1 MIPGRAPARAALP
14 ARSGAGVVVAFLLAA
29 ACGPGRPAP
38 SGGPAA
44 GPAPSAG
51 EPPPAA
57 ALPADSGA
65 VAEDRVRPTHAAAG
79 PPAWRDAATGPRT
92 PAPADA
98 PPAAIAILAP
108 ASPLPAGLLAR
119 ARAVSADSA
128 APRSPLPASWRS
140 DDPSVLRVGPDGVL
154 VGAAPGRTTL
164 QATTAGATAE
174 VELEV
179 VPDAARVLQVDP
191 PESFPVAGEVVHFT
205 ASAWTAGGVELED
218 ARVLWS
224 AAPFDGG
231 PPVRVEPDGSF
242 VAPSAGAWRVT
253 ATRGGL
259 GASAVVHAAARPVA
273 AGLAPLG
280 AAAAPA
286 GGGPLAGVRAFEG
299 RDGHDWAWTWTL
311 PPARIHLWDVSDPAR
326 PLLVRSLDPGGPVAD
341 LEIDNAARW
350 AAVALSG
357 GDGAD
362 EAGGLLVYDLAA
374 PDAPRP
380 LAAAAG
386 ELAGGVVALALEGA
400 IAWAAPRTGGGLV
413 ALDLSDPADPRPV
426 GAWTPPDA
434 ASPVADLVVRDGLAW
449 VARWHEGLA
458 ILDVGAGI
466 RDGTAA
472 WPVLVAEHR
481 YRTRLDGRTWGNTL
495 RAVPWRDRVLLV
507 DGIATCVSCATGPR
521 GGVHVVDVT
530 DLVSPREAAR
540 YAPAEAGAREVR
552 IDSERGL
559 LVGAFAEGGLR
570 VLDLSG
576 ELRGDLGAQ
585 QREAARAGTGP
596 ADPRLRS
603 MAWGV
608 DLLKDLALVADLFGG
623 LRIYRIEAAT
633 ETPAETTDA
642 DLPD

>member
-1 MIPGRAPARAALP
+1 M
-14 ARSGAGVVVAFLLAA
+14 
-29 ACGPGRPAP
+29 
-38 SGGPAA
+38 
-44 GPAPSAG
+44 
-51 EPPPAA
+51 
-57 ALPADSGA
+57 
-65 VAEDRVRPTHAAAG
+65 
-79 PPAWRDAATGPRT
+79 
-92 PAPADA
+92 
-98 PPAAIAILAP
+98 
-108 ASPLPAGLLAR
+108 
-119 ARAVSADSA
+119 
-128 APRSPLPASWRS
+128 
-140 DDPSVLRVGPDGVL
+140 
-154 VGAAPGRTTL
+154 
-164 QATTAGATAE
+164 
-174 VELEV
+174 
-179 VPDAARVLQVDP
+179 
-191 PESFPVAGEVVHFT
+191 
-205 ASAWTAGGVELED
+205 
-218 ARVLWS
+218 
-224 AAPFDGG
+224 
-231 PPVRVEPDGSF
+231 
-242 VAPSAGAWRVT
+242 
-253 ATRGGL
+253 
-259 GASAVVHAAARPVA
+259 
-273 AGLAPLG
+273 
-280 AAAAPA
+280 
-286 GGGPLAGVRAFEG
+286 
-299 RDGHDWAWTWTL
+299 
-311 PPARIHLWDVSDPAR
+311 
-326 PLLVRSLDPGGPVAD
+326 
-341 LEIDNAARW
+341 
-350 AAVALSG
+350 
-357 GDGAD
+357 
-362 EAGGLLVYDLAA
+362 
-374 PDAPRP
+374 
-380 LAAAAG
+380 
-386 ELAGGVVALALEGA
+386 ALALEGE

-481 YRTRLDGRTWGNTL
+481 YRTWLDGRTWGNTL

-552 IDSERGL
+552 IDAEREL

-608 DLLKDLALVADLFGG
+608 DLLKDLALVADLYGG
-623 LRIYRIEAAT
+623 LRIYRIEAAA
-633 ETPAETTDA
+633 ETPADTTDA